1 MAKSTIKT
9 TAKIAD
15 TVRPTIAGA
24 KERPGWHFL
33 RTVAGR
39 ITTPLLPDDYL
50 KLANPLWSA
59 RELRGRILEVRRETV
74 DSATLVI
81 KPGWGFSF
89 DYQAGQ
95 YIGIGLLVD
104 GRWRWRSYSL
114 TSVPGKRT
122 APGRG
127 ARTITITVKAMPE
140 GFLST
145 HLVGGVEA
153 GTIVR
158 LAAPQGNFGLPD
170 PAPAKVLFLT
180 AGSGITP
187 VMSML
192 RTLVRRGQLGDVTH
206 VHSAPTED
214 EVLFR
219 AELAKLA
226 DQHEGYRLLLRAT
239 RTEGRLDL
247 ARLDEAAPDW
257 RERQTWACGPEA
269 MLEAA
274 ERTWKAAGIPEQLHL
289 ERFAAVRTA
298 VHGSGGTVEFARAGK
313 AVTVDAATS
322 LMDAGEAAGVQMP
335 FGCRMGICQS
345 CVVGLLDGHVRDLR
359 TGVEHEP
366 GSPVPHGP
374 ERGIDSLLVAAARQ
388 VAHGAGQEGHALIV
402 VSSHRVAGL
411 HPGQLHADGFRAAL
425 GFHTTLGKLEAGTVI
440 GHGHG
445 ARGHGAVRHH
455 HGECAVLGHRCDTR
469 AGLVIAEHDG
479 GGRQH
484 LHHRLVAARH
494 VIGKGRTGKHEH
506 SCKGSKNHR
515 LHEALHLVWGKSSD
529 PQAAGAG
536 PPCRP
541 AS

>member
-9 TAKIAD
+9 AARVAD
-15 TVRPTIAGA
+15 TVRPTVAGA
-24 KERPGWHFL
+24 KERPGWHLL

-59 RELRGRILEVRRETV
+59 RELRGRVLEVRRETV

-114 TSVPGKRT
+114 TSVPVDRQSGS
-122 APGRG
+122 RG

-145 HLVGGVEA
+145 HLVGGVEP

-158 LAAPQGNFGLPD
+158 LAAPQGNFVLPD
-170 PAPAKVLFLT
+170 PAPAKILFLT

-192 RTLVRRGQLGDVTH
+192 RTLVRRDQLGDVTH
-206 VHSAPTED
+206 VHSAPTAAD
-214 EVLFR
+214 VLFAGEL
-219 AELAKLA
+219 AELADA
-226 DQHEGYRLLLRAT
+226 HEDYRLTVRAT
-239 RTEGRLDL
+239 RTEGRVDL
-247 ARLDEAAPDW
+247 TRLDEIVPDW

-269 MLEAA
+269 MLEGAD
-274 ERTWKAAGIPEQLHL
+274 RTWKAAGIPERLHL
-289 ERFAAVRTA
+289 ERFAAVRTSA
-298 VHGSGGTVEFARAGK
+298 HGSGGTVAFARAGK
-313 AVTVDAATS
+313 TATVDGATS
-322 LMDAGEAAGVQMP
+322 LMDAGEAAGIQMP

-366 GSPVPHGP
+366 GSRVQTCV
-374 ERGIDSLLVAAARQ
+374 SAAS
-388 VAHGAGQEGHALIV
+388 G
-402 VSSHRVAGL
+402 
-411 HPGQLHADGFRAAL
+411 DC
-425 GFHTTLGKLEAGTVI
+425 TLDV
-440 GHGHG
+440 
-445 ARGHGAVRHH
+445 
-455 HGECAVLGHRCDTR
+455 
-469 AGLVIAEHDG
+469 
-479 GGRQH
+479 
-484 LHHRLVAARH
+484 
-494 VIGKGRTGKHEH
+494 
-506 SCKGSKNHR
+506 
-515 LHEALHLVWGKSSD
+515 
-529 PQAAGAG
+529 
-536 PPCRP
+536 
-541 AS
+541 